1 MDNKKIDTTD
11 ESIQKPDTEKKTFV
25 KPEVEKKEKL
35 HQVAKF
41 GVSGAPGLQT
51 IGVAS

>member
-1 MDNKKIDTTD
+1 MEKRYSVEEERKRNPKRVFVAPKIRRM
-11 ESIQKPDTEKKTFV
+11 
-25 KPEVEKKEKL
+25 EKL
-35 HQVAKF
+35 HQVARF

>member
-1 MDNKKIDTTD
+1 MRKTQREMGREKNEGKKKFVPPK
-11 ESIQKPDTEKKTFV
+11 IQRM
-25 KPEVEKKEKL
+25 EKL
-35 HQVAKF
+35 HQVARF